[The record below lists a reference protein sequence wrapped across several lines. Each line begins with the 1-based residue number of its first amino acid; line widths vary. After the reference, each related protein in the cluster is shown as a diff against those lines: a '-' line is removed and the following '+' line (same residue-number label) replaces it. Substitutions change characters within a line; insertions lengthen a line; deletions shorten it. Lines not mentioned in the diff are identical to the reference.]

1 VTANAR
7 YDGGFFFRIDG
18 GSNARGDGVTASGS
32 CSLSWLTPG
41 VSPALNLDGDTC
53 GDLNAGTYQVT
64 FLIPNV
70 QCLAAP
76 GTNLLHLPN
85 CTSWHS
91 NQGTD
96 CTTPTSETDPDV
108 FDFHPDTKSKCK
120 CDDSFTVPVTV
131 EDIQLGVV
139 KSASPDVVPEPGGQ
153 VTYTVAIT
161 NIATATSVT
170 ITTIS
175 DDIYGNL
182 GTNSPS
188 QTDNTCPS
196 LIGTLLGPNGQTSC
210 SFKALVSGNTGSQ
223 TTDTVE
229 VCGSGSGGQQICGH
243 DDATVTITD
252 VSVAP
257 SLSKTAQSAANCQ
270 MDVTY
275 QVVVSNNST
284 IDQLTVNS
292 LTDNKFGNIT
302 TTHDAGGGFEKVVS
316 TLCETG
322 AIIATSS
329 NYTCTFVGQITSS
342 NCNFT
347 HQNTVT
353 AGTTDDDG
361 IQSSP
366 TGTATVTNVAPTLS
380 SP

>member
-7 YDGGFFFRIDG
+7 YDAGFFFRLDG

-32 CSLSWLTPG
+32 CSLSWLTG
-41 VSPALNLDGDTC
+41 VSPALSLDGDTC
-53 GDLNAGTYQVT
+53 GDLNAGTYHVT
-64 FLIPNV
+64 FLIPKV
-70 QCLAAP
+70 QCARAP

-91 NQGTD
+91 NQGTA
-96 CTTPTSETDPDV
+96 CTAPDSADDPDV

-131 EDIQLGVV
+131 EDAQLQVV
-139 KSASPDVVPEPGGQ
+139 KSASPTSVPEPGGQ
-153 VTYTVAIT
+153 VTYNVTIENLAS
-161 NIATATSVT
+161 ATSVT

-175 DDIYGNL
+175 DEPYGDL
-182 GTNSPS
+182 GTNNALV
-188 QTDNTCPS
+188 TDNTCTS
-196 LIGTLLGPNGQTSC
+196 LIGTLLGPGGSTSC
-210 SFKALVSGNTGSQ
+210 SFKASVSGDVFSQ
-223 TTDTVE
+223 ITDTVE
-229 VCGSGSGGQQICGH
+229 VCGNGSGGQQHICGN

-252 VSVAP
+252 AFVTP

-284 IDQLTVNS
+284 IDSLTVNS

-302 TTHDAGGGFEKVVS
+302 AAHDVGGGFEKVVS
-316 TLCETG
+316 TLCATG
-322 AIIATSS
+322 GTIATSS

-342 NCNFT
+342 NCSFT

-366 TGTATVTNVAPTLS
+366 TGTATVTNVVPTFS